1 MQSVLFSAR
10 RCVVSLACTA
20 LSKHGIKT
28 RTCRYPSLHST
39 ISMSSTTEP
48 ETNWTSKWAAAIVTD
63 PYSSENVESRLQ
75 DLLDGKTV
83 FGVPGRSKE
92 GNANYLL
99 EGFVQNTDWTF
110 KPSAFDDIW
119 HAVFKIAKKLG
130 CTESV
135 RDATYFWT
143 ETYLLNEAWDVHPK
157 EEADKDDDVY
167 GGDYDNSWI
176 SASLG
181 DARLYALGYG
191 YSSFAWNAFI
201 DGLGLGDAEANSDSM
216 RIGSCAQLLG
226 AGQRLKLRIH
236 GGGDSHK
243 TSGFAGR
250 YLEARP
256 KKEQEDAKKEGEA
269 FWGKVLKALEN
280 QQAKSGPRAA
290 GLLKVKYLLQ
300 LDLVL
305 ED

>member
-1 MQSVLFSAR
+1 
-10 RCVVSLACTA
+10 
-20 LSKHGIKT
+20 
-28 RTCRYPSLHST
+28 
-39 ISMSSTTEP
+39 MSSTTAEAK
-48 ETNWTSKWAAAIVTD
+48 TNWTTEWAVVIVAD
-63 PYSSENVESRLQ
+63 PYSSKNVESRLQ
-75 DLLDGKTV
+75 DLIDGKTV
-83 FGVPGRSKE
+83 LGVPGRSKE
-92 GNANYLL
+92 GKAKYLL

-119 HAVFKIAKKLG
+119 HAVFNIAMKLG
-130 CTESV
+130 CTGSV

-143 ETYLLNEAWDVHPK
+143 ETYLLNEAWDVYPNDS
-157 EEADKDDDVY
+157 EGADKDDGF

-191 YSSFAWNAFI
+191 YSAFAWNAFI
-201 DGLGLGDAEANSDSM
+201 DGLGLGDVETNSDSM

-236 GGGDSHK
+236 GGGDRHK

-256 KKEQEDAKKEGEA
+256 KKEQEGAKKEGEI
-269 FWGKVLKALEN
+269 FWGAVLKALED

-290 GLLKVKYLLQ
+290 GLLKVKRCIW
-300 LDLVL
+300 D
-305 ED
+305 

>member
-1 MQSVLFSAR
+1 
-10 RCVVSLACTA
+10 
-20 LSKHGIKT
+20 
-28 RTCRYPSLHST
+28 
-39 ISMSSTTEP
+39 MSSNTKAD
-48 ETNWTSKWAAAIVTD
+48 NWTSEWATAIVAD

-75 DLLDGKTV
+75 ALLDGKTV
-83 FGVPGRSKE
+83 LGVPGRSKE
-92 GNANYLL
+92 GKAKYVL
-99 EGFVQNTDWTF
+99 EGFVQITNWTF

-157 EEADKDDDVY
+157 EEADKDDDVF

-176 SASLG
+176 TASLG
-181 DARLYALGYG
+181 DARLFALGYG
-191 YSSFAWNAFI
+191 YSAFAWNAFI
-201 DGLGLGDAEANSDSM
+201 DGLGLGDGEANSDSM

-226 AGQRLKLRIH
+226 AGQRLKLHIH

-250 YLEARP
+250 YLEAKP
-256 KKEQEDAKKEGEA
+256 EKEQEDARREGEV
-269 FWGKVLKALEN
+269 FWGEVLKALEN

-290 GLLKVKYLLQ
+290 ELLKKTLQ
-300 LDLVL
+300 HLKSEAGDMTSAEAATIVWHK
-305 ED
+305 